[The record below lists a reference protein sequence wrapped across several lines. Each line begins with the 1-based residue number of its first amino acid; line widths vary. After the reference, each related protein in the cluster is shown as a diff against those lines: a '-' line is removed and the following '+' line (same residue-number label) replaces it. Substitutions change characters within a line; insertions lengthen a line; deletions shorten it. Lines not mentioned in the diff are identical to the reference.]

1 MKHHIEIIDGIK
13 DIFIEMNKGIVS
25 DEYICLIPNKY
36 KTLLKEMDEGYRC
49 IRLLNVNVD
58 VTYT

>member
-1 MKHHIEIIDGIK
+1 
-13 DIFIEMNKGIVS
+13 MNKGIVS

-49 IRLLNVNVD
+49 IRLLNVNDD